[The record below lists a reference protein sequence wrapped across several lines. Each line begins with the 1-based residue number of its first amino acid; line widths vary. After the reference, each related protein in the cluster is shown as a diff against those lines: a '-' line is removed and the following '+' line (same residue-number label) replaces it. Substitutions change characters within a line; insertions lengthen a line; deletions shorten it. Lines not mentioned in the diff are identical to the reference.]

1 MAEQHIDGVMNAGIL
16 VDTIKNAVMAHGAT
30 PDTELRV
37 RIGTTGPVYNIKA
50 IKGQKDQRGLRLII
64 ETEVLP
70 DLTDG

>member
-1 MAEQHIDGVMNAGIL
+1 MFDKQIMNAGIL
-16 VDTIKNAVMAHGAT
+16 VDTVKQAVIAHGAT

-37 RIGTTGPVYNIKA
+37 RIGATGPVYRISS
-50 IKGQKDQRGLRLII
+50 IKGQKDQRGFRLIL